1 MLLFNTQMIWLKNT
15 NQIKNKILIIFG
27 DIIAAMLSNKKPNP
41 TLNGLFIRDIK
52 WNISLVFIV

>member
-1 MLLFNTQMIWLKNT
+1 MLLFNTRMLWVKNT

-41 TLNGLFIRDIK
+41 IPNGLFIRDIK
-52 WNISLVFIV
+52 WNISLVFIM